1 MNSNITT
8 NAVEAYRN
16 FEDLTI
22 NEMRRVLKSGV
33 GKVLTRLR
41 KETVQN
47 LRGRLK
53 NTNKKNPKFNDTLV
67 SGVRKTKV
75 WMNNRGKNAG
85 EIAGKV
91 RVDSNRKPMSGSYR
105 LAILE
110 VGSYKVGGRYA
121 KTFKGK
127 PLKKKRY
134 TGVLKPYN
142 FLKDATNSMQS
153 YHDSIMNA
161 EIKRGVDKIN
171 GILRK

>member
-22 NEMRRVLKSGV
+22 NEMKKVLKAGV
-33 GKVLTRLR
+33 RKVLTRLR

-53 NTNKKNPKFNDTLV
+53 NTNKKNPKFNDTLA

-75 WMNNRGKNAG
+75 WMNNRGNNAG
-85 EIAGKV
+85 EIVGKV
-91 RVDSNRKPMSGSYR
+91 RVDSTRKTGSGSYR
-105 LAILE
+105 LGILE
-110 VGSYKVGGRYA
+110 VGSYKVGGRYTR
-121 KTFKGK
+121 TFRGK

-134 TGVLKPYN
+134 TGVLRPYH
-142 FLKDATNSMQS
+142 FLKDATEAMNS
-153 YHDSIMNA
+153 YHDSIIND
-161 EIKRGVDKIN
+161 EVKKGVDKIN
-171 GILRK
+171 GILKK